1 MGQELR
7 ELLGCLRETARTER
21 EKGTYFEKIAA
32 VYLRHDPLQAT
43 QFSKVETYEE
53 WAKAHGED
61 AADSGIDLVATVS
74 DGSGFCAVQCKFYD
88 ENKKVDKGDIDS
100 FFTASG
106 KEGFVRRLI
115 VDTSDG
121 NWTDR
126 AEKALLGQAVPTN
139 RIGLSDPGSE
149 PDPLVRLRADR

>member
-1 MGQELR
+1 MSDDLR
-7 ELLGCLRETARTER
+7 DLLERFRETARTER
-21 EKGTYFEKIAA
+21 EKGTYFERIAA
-32 VYLRHDPLQAT
+32 VYLRHDPLQAAL
-43 QFSKVETYEE
+43 FSKVETYEE
-53 WAKAHGED
+53 WAKGLGED
-61 AADSGIDLVATVS
+61 AADSGIDLVATLA

-88 ENKKVDKGDIDS
+88 ETKKVDKGDIDS

-126 AEKALLGQAVPTN
+126 AEKAL
-139 RIGLSDPGSE
+139 
-149 PDPLVRLRADR
+149 

>member
-1 MGQELR
+1 M
-7 ELLGCLRETARTER
+7 ARTR
-21 EKGTYFEKIAA
+21 PTAGSTWS
-32 VYLRHDPLQAT
+32 RRSP
-43 QFSKVETYEE
+43 S
-53 WAKAHGED
+53 
-61 AADSGIDLVATVS
+61 
-74 DGSGFCAVQCKFYD
+74 GSGFCAVQCKFYD

-139 RIGLSDPGSE
+139 RIGLSDLEASPILWSDFTRTGE
-149 PDPLVRLRADR
+149 VRICETKTLRSHQQEALDAVRGVARCRTTRNG